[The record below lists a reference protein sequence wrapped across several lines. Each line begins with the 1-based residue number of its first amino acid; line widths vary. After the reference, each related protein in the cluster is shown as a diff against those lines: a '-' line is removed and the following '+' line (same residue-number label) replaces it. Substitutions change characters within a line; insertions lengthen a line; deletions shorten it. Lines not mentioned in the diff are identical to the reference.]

1 MATSVASCSE
11 ILTVADLLE
20 KLGGIP
26 AERVRMSPLPGT
38 ATKEDVDEIE
48 CHEDRLCE
56 LVDGVLVEKPMG
68 FKESFL
74 AGVLIE
80 VLRAFVEPRNL
91 GIVTGE
97 AGMMELSPGLVVI
110 PDVAFIS
117 WSRLPG
123 GEFPKVPVPRVAPD
137 LAIEVL
143 SPSNTAKEMAR
154 KRREY
159 FRAGVRLV
167 WEVDPVAR
175 RVTVYRALQRYKVLS
190 EAETLR
196 GEPVLPGF
204 ELPLRKL
211 FGVPSSGANA

>member
-1 MATSVASCSE
+1 MATSVASSIE
-11 ILTVADLLE
+11 TRTLADLLE

-26 AERVRMSPLPGT
+26 AARVRMSPLPGT

-68 FKESFL
+68 YEESFL
-74 AGVLIE
+74 ACILIR
-80 VLRAFVEPRNL
+80 LLGDFVSSRNL

-123 GEFPKVPVPRVAPD
+123 GEFPKVPVPRLAPD
-137 LAIEVL
+137 LAVEVL
-143 SPSNTAKEMAR
+143 SLSNTAKEMAR

-159 FRAGVRLV
+159 FQAGVRLV

-175 RVTVYRALQRYKVLS
+175 TVTVYTAVQRYKVLS
-190 EAETLR
+190 AAETLR

-211 FGVPSSGANA
+211 FAVPSSGANA